1 MDFLIDKSERYT
13 YEDLLNIVNNADRY
27 IPFFK
32 EKSLYH
38 FFCNLIVGL
47 VSNQPLV
54 LLDSDIKLTELEE
67 GVESKINKS
76 KLISKHY
83 FSTMADLINAIHDS
97 RSEITIFTSG
107 TTGQPK
113 KVIHSVMTLTRTVR
127 IAERYKDKIWAF
139 AYNPTHMAGLQ
150 VFFQALSN
158 CNTLINVFN
167 ASRTKS

>member
-1 MDFLIDKSERYT
+1 
-13 YEDLLNIVNNADRY
+13 
-27 IPFFK
+27 
-32 EKSLYH
+32 
-38 FFCNLIVGL
+38 
-47 VSNQPLV
+47 
-54 LLDSDIKLTELEE
+54 
-67 GVESKINKS
+67 
-76 KLISKHY
+76 
-83 FSTMADLINAIHDS
+83 MADLINAIHDS

-167 ASRTKS
+167 ASRTDIYNAM